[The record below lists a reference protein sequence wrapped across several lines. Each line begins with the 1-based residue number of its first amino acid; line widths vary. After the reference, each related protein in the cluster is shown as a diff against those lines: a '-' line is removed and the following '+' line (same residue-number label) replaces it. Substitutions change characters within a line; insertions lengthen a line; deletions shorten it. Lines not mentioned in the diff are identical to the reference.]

1 MTNQSMKTAIL
12 NCKDIS
18 ANIMDDIDKKL
29 KSSKI
34 KFTHKKKSEIIVEG
48 SDKEKINNTIFKMK
62 KYDVSQIKMLIQISE
77 SNGKVFIRQK
87 FN

>member
-1 MTNQSMKTAIL
+1 MANQSMKTAIL

-48 SDKEKINNTIFKMK
+48 SNKEKINDIIFKMK

-77 SNGKVFIRQK
+77 SNSKVFIRQK